1 MPAEEVLTAAATL
14 AAAAEAATGVEVVQE
29 GVQVTVEGT
38 AGAGELRWGTP
49 VVQGAAFV
57 QRPCAPAACIE
68 LLAAGATAAEVAR
81 RAGPNPNPN
90 PNPTPTPNPNPNPD
104 CNAMQV

>member
-14 AAAAEAATGVEVVQE
+14 AAAAEAATGVEGVQE

-38 AGAGELRWGTP
+38 AGAGDGWGWGRLRWGTP

-81 RAGPNPNPN
+81 RAGPKPNP
-90 PNPTPTPNPNPNPD
+90 
-104 CNAMQV
+104 C